1 MRNVENKK
9 SLFAGVGADSKYR
22 CNLCGHLTK
31 VMVSVAHTVEPL
43 FPFIQQQM

>member
-22 CNLCGHLTK
+22 CNLCGHL
-31 VMVSVAHTVEPL
+31 MVSVAHTVEPL
-43 FPFIQQQM
+43 LPFIQQQM